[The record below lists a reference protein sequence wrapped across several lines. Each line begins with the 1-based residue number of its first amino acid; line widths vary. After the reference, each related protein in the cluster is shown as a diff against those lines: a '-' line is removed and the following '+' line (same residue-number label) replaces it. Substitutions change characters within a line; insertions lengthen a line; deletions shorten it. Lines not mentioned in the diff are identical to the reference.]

1 MYPFVINTLFFNLTI
16 VLICETILALGF
28 GARKNIITV
37 VLTNILTNPPVVFCA
52 LSLAMFLN
60 DFEKPGLYFLEIV
73 VVWLEGF
80 IYSKFET
87 FSNRNPYLI
96 SLILNLTSFS
106 VGELIN
112 ILM

>member
-16 VLICETILALGF
+16 VLICETIIAFCF

-37 VLTNILTNPPVVFCA
+37 VLTNILTNPPVVLCA
-52 LSLAMFLN
+52 LCLAMFLN
-60 DFEKPGLYFLEIV
+60 DFERPGVYFFEFT

-80 IYSKFET
+80 IYSKYET

-106 VGELIN
+106 AGELIN